1 MNCKHENN
9 EVIDSSCT
17 LVSVH
22 GAELLL
28 ELMRC
33 EDCGYEWVQPYL
45 SLAPVD
51 IETEKLIVS
60 SDHLLPSKS
69 YVMDVIGV
77 KFRAIPEELVETWTQ
92 LTSDSRIKEGKQ

>member
-1 MNCKHENN
+1 MSCPHENN

-28 ELMRC
+28 ELIRC
-33 EDCGYEWVQPYL
+33 EGCGYKWVQPYL

-51 IETEKLIVS
+51 IEQEKFIVS

-69 YVMDVIGV
+69 YVRDVIGV
-77 KFRAIPEELVETWTQ
+77 KFRAIPKELVETWTQ
-92 LTSDSRIKEGKQ
+92 VTHEERSTP